1 MAENTGQRKK
11 SQSQASIER
20 TRKARKKRNN
30 ISILVCIVAFL
41 VGYYLLNYVA
51 SMEKPPLGATFNIVL
66 GCTIMAITTIVF
78 VYTVKKQYFPQKR
91 KRTKHVFLDDTDFRK
106 SHEIETE

>member
-1 MAENTGQRKK
+1 MAENKVPRKR

-30 ISILVCIVAFL
+30 ITILVCFIAFL
-41 VGYYLLNYVA
+41 IGYYLLNYVA
-51 SMEKPPLGATFNIVL
+51 AMEEPPLGATFNIVL

-106 SHEIETE
+106 SREVETD